1 MPSPGDQDHGL
12 GDCSPLTPSLGE
24 GEESV
29 VLSPGGPQAPL
40 GLVLE
45 CLEYLA
51 LRLLTVR

>member
-1 MPSPGDQDHGL
+1 MPSSGDQDHGL